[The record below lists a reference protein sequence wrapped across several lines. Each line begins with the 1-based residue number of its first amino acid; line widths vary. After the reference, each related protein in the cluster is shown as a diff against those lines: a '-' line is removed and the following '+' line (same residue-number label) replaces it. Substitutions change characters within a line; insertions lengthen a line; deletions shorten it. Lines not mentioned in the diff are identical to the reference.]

1 MRQVLWLYD
10 PHWQYARVWQRQ
22 RAVLY
27 HPSCNGALST
37 AYTLDFGLHH
47 ASKLWSRASNSLISV
62 STTLES
68 NR

>member
-27 HPSCNGALST
+27 YPSCDGALSDCLCPR
-37 AYTLDFGLHH
+37 TLGFI
-47 ASKLWSRASNSLISV
+47 KLWGKAINSLAAV